1 VTPPPT
7 TPPLRTAPPRT
18 PAGRVL
24 VFSRTTGYRHES
36 IPAGVRALRE
46 LGAERGL
53 AVEATEDPAALAE
66 GGLERYAAVVFLS
79 CTGEVL
85 DEPGRAALRGYVCG
99 GGGFLGIHSASN
111 AEPDWPFYGRLV
123 GARFASHP
131 DPETAEVTVEDHGH
145 PATAH
150 LAARW
155 RWYDEWYDFTADPRP
170 TVRVLASV
178 DERQYRGPAAGADR
192 PLVWC
197 QQVDAGRSF
206 YTALGHTV
214 EAYQAP
220 AFRHHLLGALDWTA
234 RLPPPDRPAPDRPPP
249 DRPAQV
255 DG

>member
-1 VTPPPT
+1 MSAADRRPP
-7 TPPLRTAPPRT
+7 
-18 PAGRVL
+18 GRVL

-46 LGAERGL
+46 LGAELGL
-53 AVEATEDPAALAE
+53 ATEATEDPAALAE

-79 CTGEVL
+79 ATGEVL
-85 DEPGRAALRGYVCG
+85 DGPGRAALQRYVCG

-123 GARFASHP
+123 GARFAGHP
-131 DPETAEVTVEDHGH
+131 DPQTAEVTVRDHGH

-150 LAARW
+150 LPARW
-155 RWYDEWYDFTADPRP
+155 RWYDEWYDFTAGPLP
-170 TVRVLASV
+170 AARVLASV
-178 DERQYRGPAAGADR
+178 DERQYRGPAAGTDR

-197 QQVDAGRSF
+197 RPVEDGRSF

-220 AFRHHLLGALDWTA
+220 EFRRHLLGALGWTA
-234 RLPPPDRPAPDRPPP
+234 RLPLPETPPEPLGEPPERTP
-249 DRPAQV
+249 PAQ
-255 DG
+255 G